1 MLILYLHACVQKKG
15 LNHSLCPNKCQLCD
29 MDKLEFAPAP
39 MYCLCCRSPIKH
51 DLIYYQVF
59 DEVGAKHCFCSSCH
73 RLSRKNILS
82 FPKTKLQKEKN
93 NLKNEESVSI
103 VIHYF

>member
-1 MLILYLHACVQKKG
+1 MQITYLHVCVQEVG
-15 LNHSLCPNKCQLCD
+15 PSHSLCQNKCQLCA

-39 MYCLCCRSPIKH
+39 MYCLCCRSPIRH
-51 DLIYYQVF
+51 DLNYYQVF
-59 DEVGAKHCFCSSCH
+59 DELGAKHCFCSTCH
-73 RLSRKNILS
+73 RLSRKTILS

-103 VIHYF
+103 VIYYF